1 MTRLASAFSIVIPD
15 LIRDPAF
22 LGTSNNSGTPG
33 QARGDG
39 ERFEPGVAM

>member
-1 MTRLASAFSIVIPD
+1 MVRVHPNFVIPD

-22 LGTSNNSGTPG
+22 FAAPADSGTPG

-39 ERFEPGVAM
+39 EGS